1 MTKLLRIIKFIF
13 RVDFFSYILFIHKV
27 ISHWKITLPIK
38 NSNNKYLLKKVMF
51 LQSHLDK
58 INRNLPNDIT
68 LSINKEINEN
78 QKLYK
83 GFNAQIDKSKH
94 GIKNDGISINFDKD
108 GWNANFTVGL

>member
-1 MTKLLRIIKFIF
+1 MNKLIRIIKFIF
-13 RVDFFSYILFIHKV
+13 RVEFFSYILFML
-27 ISHWKITLPIK
+27 KITFAFIK
-38 NSNNKYLLKKVMF
+38 STDNKYLLKKVMF

-68 LSINKEINEN
+68 ESINKEINDN